1 MGEWKMH
8 LRSVMTAAVI
18 ALGTATPAVA
28 QGIGVEAG
36 GFALTSWYDDNH
48 RFDDGGPGLGGHL
61 GLFFLPRLS
70 IEGEASWNS
79 REYLVPEGGVVGVV
93 PLRAR
98 LLYNHPVGAHTALL
112 LGAGYTA
119 YSFQKDLD
127 DSESGVGV
135 YGGVRLGVGGPF
147 HIRLGV
153 TGDFIGDA
161 FNADVTGEESAMHWG
176 FQAGLST
183 ILGRRGAPRA
193 QEPAVQEAPV
203 QEPAPVQEAPPV
215 QAAPP
220 ADADGDGVPD
230 TADRCANTPAG
241 TRVDAAGCPVPQDA
255 DRDGVTDDAD
265 RCPGTPAGTLVDS
278 SGCPVPQD
286 ADGDGVVNENDRCPD
301 TSAGARVDASGCA
314 IVFEAEQ
321 TTLVLEGVNFA
332 VNRAVLTDSSH
343 AILDRV
349 AASLRDLPD
358 VRVEVGGH
366 TDSTGGRALNQ
377 RLSQARAEAV
387 RDYLI
392 SKGVAADRLEAR
404 GYGPDEPV
412 ATNRTAEGRAQ
423 NRRVELKRID

>member
-1 MGEWKMH
+1 MH
-8 LRSVMTAAVI
+8 LRSVMAAAAVV
-18 ALGTATPAVA
+18 LGMTTPAAA

-36 GFALTSWYDDNH
+36 AFALTSWYDDGH

-70 IEGEASWNS
+70 VEGEASWNA

-98 LLYNHPVGAHTALL
+98 LLYNHPLGVHTALL
-112 LGAGYTA
+112 LGAGYTS

-127 DSESGVGV
+127 ASESGIGV
-135 YGGVRLGVGGPF
+135 YGGVRLGMGGPF

-161 FNADVTGEESAMHWG
+161 YNADVTDDDTAVHWG

-183 ILGRRGAPRA
+183 VFGRRTAPR
-193 QEPAVQEAPV
+193 EPVP
-203 QEPAPVQEAPPV
+203 PAPVQETPAVAP
-215 QAAPP
+215 APP
-220 ADADGDGVPD
+220 AQPAAPADSDGDGVPD

-241 TRVDAAGCPVPQDA
+241 TRVDAAGCPVPQDS
-255 DRDGVTDDAD
+255 DRDGVPDDAD
-265 RCPGTPAGTLVDS
+265 RCAATPAGTLVDA

-286 ADGDGVVNENDRCPD
+286 ADGDGVVNESDRCPD
-301 TSAGARVDASGCA
+301 TSPGARVDASGCA

-321 TTLVLEGVNFA
+321 RTLVLEGVNFA
-332 VNRAVLTDSSH
+332 VNRAVLTDTSH

-349 AASLRDLPD
+349 AASLRDLPE

-366 TDSTGGRALNQ
+366 TDSTGSRALNQ

-392 SKGVAADRLEAR
+392 SRGVAADRLEAR